1 MKKFLLGTTALVGIL
16 ASASFANAAEKAA
29 PLTIT
34 LGGSVKAVYG
44 LTNEDGDKNQRSDAF
59 YNDSDVTLRVNGLAA
74 AGWKYG
80 GRLKLGTSTA
90 DTNNGERYLVFASGS
105 AGRIEAGNYNG
116 ASDRMAYYAPNKFGT
131 GGIDGDYKE
140 FVVNNFTATS
150 ATGDGIADG
159 RKSLAGLTEMFKAFD
174 TDYASKVTYF
184 TPRVAGF
191 QFGASY
197 APDANGDKAEAGS
210 RRSDGFNSTSAVT
223 QGILKRE
230 QFQNAYELGLNY
242 VNTFSGVGVA
252 LGATYVGAEA
262 KKDLQATTP
271 KRYEDLAAYQLGGQL
286 SYLGWTLGGGYVF
299 QGESGYQKSTGNN
312 TDAQGYNLGLQYET
326 GPFVV
331 GASALWAEN
340 EGVQSETLPAT
351 AGKNQSLDV
360 YSLGATYVV
369 APGLSTFVEGTM
381 FQYEPGAKGTNYK
394 NNDGTVVMLGTKLEF

>member
-34 LGGSVKAVYG
+34 LGGTVKAVYG
-44 LTNEDGDKNQRSDAF
+44 LANEDGDKNQRPDAF
-59 YNDSDVTLRVNGLAA
+59 YNDSDVTLRANGTAA

-80 GRLKLGTSTA
+80 GRIKLATSTS

-105 AGRIEAGNYNG
+105 AGRAEVGNYNG

-131 GGIDGDYKE
+131 GGIDGYYKE
-140 FVVNNFTATS
+140 FVVNNFDGAS
-150 ATGDGIADG
+150 ATGNGLADG

-197 APDANGDKAEAGS
+197 APDLNGDKASAGS
-210 RRSDGFNSTSAVT
+210 RRSESFEDSSGVTDGLLN
-223 QGILKRE
+223 RE
-230 QFQNAYELGLNY
+230 NFQNAYELGLNY

-252 LGATYVGAEA
+252 VSATHVGAEA
-262 KKDLQATTP
+262 KDDISTTP
-271 KRYEDLAAYQLGGQL
+271 ATRYQDLSAYQLGGQL

-299 QGESGYQKSTGNN
+299 QGDSGYEKTANRS
-312 TDAQGYNLGLQYET
+312 DAQGYNLGLQYET

-340 EGVQSETLPAT
+340 EGSQTNRRDQV
-351 AGKNQSLDV
+351 LDV
-360 YSLGATYVV
+360 YSVGATYVV

-381 FQYEPGAKGTNYK
+381 FNYETGAVTSTSKDNE
-394 NNDGTVVMLGTKLEF
+394 GTVVMLGTKLEF

>member
-1 MKKFLLGTTALVGIL
+1 MKKFLLGTTALVGIV
-16 ASASFANAAEKAA
+16 ASASFASAADKAA

-34 LGGSVKAVYG
+34 LGGTVKAVYG
-44 LTNEDGDKNQRSDAF
+44 LANEDGDKNQRPDAF
-59 YNDSDVTLRVNGLAA
+59 YNDSDVTLRANGTAA

-80 GRLKLGTSTA
+80 GRIKLATSTS

-105 AGRIEAGNYNG
+105 AGRAEVGNYNG

-140 FVVNNFTATS
+140 FVVNNFDGAS
-150 ATGDGIADG
+150 ATGNGLADG

-197 APDANGDKAEAGS
+197 APDLNGDKASAGS
-210 RRSDGFNSTSAVT
+210 RRSEKFVSSNTTPGTTDGLLN
-223 QGILKRE
+223 RE
-230 QFQNAYELGLNY
+230 NFQNAYELGLNY

-252 LGATYVGAEA
+252 VSATHVGAEA
-262 KKDLQATTP
+262 KDDIKTGAV
-271 KRYEDLAAYQLGGQL
+271 KRYQDLSAYQLGGQL
-286 SYLGWTLGGGYVF
+286 SYIGWTLGGGYVF
-299 QGESGYQKSTGNN
+299 QGDSGYEKTANRS
-312 TDAQGYNLGLQYET
+312 DAQGYNLGLQYET

-340 EGVQSETLPAT
+340 EGSQTNRRDQV
-351 AGKNQSLDV
+351 LDV
-360 YSLGATYVV
+360 YSVGATYVV

-381 FQYEPGAKGTNYK
+381 FNYETGAVTPTSKDNE
-394 NNDGTVVMLGTKLEF
+394 GTVVMLGTKLEF